1 MLKRIDAAEVQL
13 GMFIHKLEGS
23 WFKHPFWK
31 SRFLL
36 NDADMLQSLRHSD
49 VAGII
54 IDTGKGADVSARQAN
69 SALRPAA
76 PAPSQAV
83 TRPAGRPARVAGPVV
98 RQPFDLR
105 STTRAGMAREFGHAG
120 KIADRGRKLVGQVFL
135 EMRLGKSIKT
145 RHVEP
150 VIEEIFASVQRNP
163 HAFNGLMRCK
173 RDNEYIYRHAIA
185 ISALMIS
192 LARTMKFSPE
202 QIREAGMAGLL
213 MDVGIG
219 HLPVDLTQLG
229 GDYRNLDP
237 AILEQHVPLG
247 HEFLRAGGGIPDD
260 VLAVTRNHHERIDGT
275 GYPRGVKGPEID
287 TLSRMAAI
295 CDFYDSLVS
304 DTAEGTGMNPAS
316 ALQQMAVMTGWF
328 DRAILKSF
336 IETMGMHPIGSV
348 VRLCSGR
355 LAMVVD
361 QDPSDYSRPKVR
373 CFYSTQTGRFVQPS
387 DIELAHCYGED
398 EIEAVA
404 DPTDYGIEDFA
415 KLREHLFA
423 AASKAA

>member
-1 MLKRIDAAEVQL
+1 MLKRIDAADVQL

-36 NDADMLQSLRHSD
+36 DDEDTLQSLRGSD
-49 VAGII
+49 VTGIV
-54 IDTGKGADVSARQAN
+54 IDTAKGADVLPARPRAGRN
-69 SALRPAA
+69 GKGAA
-76 PAPSQAV
+76 PLA
-83 TRPAGRPARVAGPVV
+83 RPAGRAMRAMPGGRP
-98 RQPFDLR
+98 PFDLR
-105 STTRAGMAREFGHAG
+105 STARAGMAREFGHAG
-120 KIADRGRKLVGQVFL
+120 TIADRGRKLVGQVFL

-145 RHVEP
+145 RNVEP

-185 ISALMIS
+185 MSALMIS

-202 QIREAGMAGLL
+202 QIRIAGMAGLL

-247 HEFLRAGGGIPDD
+247 HEFLRAGGGIPDE
-260 VLAVTRNHHERIDGT
+260 VLAVARNHHERIDGT

-361 QDPSDYSRPKVR
+361 QDPADCSRPRVR
-373 CFYSTQTGRFVQPS
+373 CFYSTRSGRFVQPT

-404 DPTDYGIEDFA
+404 DPADYGIDDFA

-423 AASKAA
+423 AAAKAA